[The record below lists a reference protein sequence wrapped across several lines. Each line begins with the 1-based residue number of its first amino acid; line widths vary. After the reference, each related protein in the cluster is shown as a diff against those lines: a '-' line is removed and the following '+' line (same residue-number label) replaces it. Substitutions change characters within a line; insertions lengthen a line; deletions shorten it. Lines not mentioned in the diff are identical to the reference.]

1 MAWFANIVYVVCDD
15 AINALSKIDLLIFII
30 VRILLIKTSW
40 RYLN

>member
-15 AINALSKIDLLIFII
+15 AIIALSKIDLLIFII
-30 VRILLIKTSW
+30 VRILLIKTLW